1 MALKFHKVNT
11 LPGTLE
17 ADSFYYVLNG
27 NYAESYLTNS
37 TGVAKA
43 VGNTAM
49 INALIDARMAA
60 ASTLQQV
67 ATIVARNTAKA
78 SVTTNTMY
86 LVTDAS
92 GDTSVASGAAL
103 YFYNK
108 TADTFTKVAEY
119 ESMDVVLQWANIQ
132 GKPNSTPAA
141 IDTAV
146 GNSHTHTNM
155 TVLNNLSDSS
165 GRLAYGGTVVGGG
178 DWTTT
183 NW

>member
-1 MALKFHKVNT
+1 MLKFFKVT
-11 LPGTLE
+11 ALPGVLE
-17 ADSFYYVLNG
+17 ADAFYYVLNG
-27 NYAESYLTNS
+27 SYAETYLTNS
-37 TGVAKA
+37 AGEAKA
-43 VGNTAM
+43 CGNTAM
-49 INALIDARMAA
+49 IDALINARMAA

-67 ATIVARNTAKA
+67 ATIAARDTAKA
-78 SVTTNTMY
+78 TATGNTMY
-86 LVTDAS
+86 LVTNATGDA
-92 GDTSVASGAAL
+92 TVAGGAAL

-108 TADTFTKVAEY
+108 GSDTFTKISEY

-146 GNSHTHTNM
+146 GQAHTHANAA
-155 TVLNNLSDSS
+155 VLNNLSDS
-165 GRLAYGGTVVGGG
+165 GGKLAYGGAVVGGG